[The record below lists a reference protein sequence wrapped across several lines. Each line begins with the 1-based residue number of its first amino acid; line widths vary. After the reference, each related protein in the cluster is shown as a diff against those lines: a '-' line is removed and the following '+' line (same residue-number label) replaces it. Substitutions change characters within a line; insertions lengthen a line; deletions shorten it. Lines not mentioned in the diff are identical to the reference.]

1 MNRRDHVYPALLM
14 GLVLAIGV
22 HCTGNGKKG
31 SSEAN
36 TDTSGRYTPPAGSTD
51 FVAAARAVTPGVVHI
66 KTLYREA
73 AASVYQPELYGE
85 PEAPIAAGSG
95 SGVTLSSDG
104 YIATNN
110 HVVEGASAIEVIFPD
125 RRVFAARLVGSDPS
139 TDLAL
144 LKVEAKDLPAVRL
157 GNSDRVQVGEWV
169 LAVGYPYSLNT
180 TVTAGIVSAKGR
192 SIGII
197 NQPGGDPYAPEALA
211 NAGIESFIQ
220 TDAAINPGNSGGA
233 LVNGAGELIGINT
246 AIASMT
252 GSYAGYAF
260 AIPVNLAK
268 KILDDLR
275 RYKTVKRGILGV
287 TFPAPS
293 VEDNY
298 FRQMGIDPA
307 RVKGVLITGVQG
319 GSAAAAAGLREGDI
333 IQSINGVRLYSSA
346 EFSERIARQRPGD
359 QITLTYLRGGKE
371 NTVSI
376 TLKGEETAPPTGDA
390 SLRDIYE
397 RLGAT
402 FAPLTPALRER
413 YNVNAGVLVKD
424 VLPGGFFDQLGI
436 PPGTIIMQI
445 NGRAV
450 YTPRDIDNALV
461 AAQNSRVQILA
472 VAPDGSRVA
481 FVFSLGT

>member
-1 MNRRDHVYPALLM
+1 MNRKAHTYRLLLAGLALA
-14 GLVLAIGV
+14 VGV
-22 HCTGNGKKG
+22 HCNGDKKEG
-31 SSEAN
+31 TAETTA
-36 TDTSGRYTPPAGSTD
+36 TDTVARYTPPQGSLD
-51 FVAAARAVTPGVVHI
+51 FVTAARAVTPGVVHI
-66 KTLYREA
+66 KTVYQEA
-73 AASVYQPELYGE
+73 ATSIYRPFSGE
-85 PEAPIAAGSG
+85 ETISTGAG
-95 SGVTLSSDG
+95 SGVTLSADG

-110 HVVEGASAIEVIFPD
+110 HVVEGASAIEVVFPD
-125 RRVFAARLVGSDPS
+125 RRVFPARLVGRDPS

-144 LKVEAKDLPAVRL
+144 IKVDAKDLPAVRL

-169 LAVGYPYSLNT
+169 LAIGYPYSLNT

-197 NQPGGDPYAPEALA
+197 NQPSGDPYAQGAPL

-233 LVNGAGELIGINT
+233 LVNTAGELIGINT

-275 RYKTVKRGILGV
+275 RYQTVRRGVLGV
-287 TFPAPS
+287 TFPAPA
-293 VEDNY
+293 VEDTY
-298 FRQMGIDPA
+298 LRQMGIDPGQ
-307 RVKGVLITGVQG
+307 VKGVLITGIQS
-319 GSAAAAAGLREGDI
+319 GSAAAEAGLREGDI
-333 IQSINGVRLYSSA
+333 IQSINGVRIYSSA

-359 QITLTYLRGGKE
+359 SITLTYQRGGKE
-371 NTVSI
+371 RTV
-376 TLKGEETAPPTGDA
+376 TLKLKGEGPAQPPAGEG

-402 FAPLTPALRER
+402 FAPLTPELRER
-413 YNVNAGVLVKD
+413 YDVNAGVLVKD
-424 VLPGGFFDQLGI
+424 VFPGGFFDQLGI
-436 PPGTIIMQI
+436 PPGTIIMQV

-450 YTPRDIDNALV
+450 YTPKDIDNALV
-461 AAQNSRVQILA
+461 EAQNARVQILA